1 MNANDS
7 AREPGEAATDESASS
22 GGAESPE
29 EGAAAE
35 EAAKDAVVDGETQD

>member
-1 MNANDS
+1 MNAKTS
-7 AREPGEAATDESASS
+7 AGSENPNESAAS

-35 EAAKDAVVDGETQD
+35 AAAEDAVVDEDSQG